1 MKEYIILLF
10 IVIVGVLIAD
20 AIEGF
25 IKMAWFRRGIE
36 TAANVGANAAV
47 PFPPVVPDNKKNEP
61 FKGGKYKNQDEDE
74 SESDS
79 EGEYKKKDEEN
90 DKKMGYKPPT
100 MSPRPTKY
108 S

>member
-25 IKMAWFRRGIE
+25 IKMAWFGRGIE

-47 PFPPVVPDNKKNEP
+47 PFPPVVTDNKKNES
-61 FKGGKYKNQDEDE
+61 FKVGGKNKNQDEDE
-74 SESDS
+74 SDSD
-79 EGEYKKKDEEN
+79 GEDKKKDKNN

-100 MSPRPTKY
+100 MSPRPAKY
-108 S
+108 P